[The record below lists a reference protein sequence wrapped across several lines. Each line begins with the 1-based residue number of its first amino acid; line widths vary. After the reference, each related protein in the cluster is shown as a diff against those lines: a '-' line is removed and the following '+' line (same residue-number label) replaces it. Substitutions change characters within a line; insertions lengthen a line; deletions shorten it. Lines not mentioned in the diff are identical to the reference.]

1 MAQMGMIK
9 KSVGEMGW
17 KVAGA
22 ALPTAPVLAKKAWA
36 PLPPLPK
43 APPKAPEAAPPPT
56 NYWDWLPEELQDE
69 VRSHNVV
76 RGLCGMPDWVA
87 GGGPRV
93 RYCVPPGREDF
104 CNRASQYNSRLG
116 DDAPETPHIPLWTTM
131 SEKPQ
136 LVAVPPPEF
145 WHSIHQEVERM
156 TAGRLP
162 LITLATLTDYERG
175 EQPVPVA
182 LDPTESAVLV
192 QHGVLRDEHEDDFHM
207 WKTGNENWSASALAH
222 HEDRRNDVYDL
233 ELEVAE
239 HSCVLRSAGRYGR
252 PHPHR
257 PQSTPHR
264 QTVASPLFLTNGE
277 KQAGC
282 VRPK

>member
-162 LITLATLTDYERG
+162 LITL
-175 EQPVPVA
+175 VP
-182 LDPTESAVLV
+182 
-192 QHGVLRDEHEDDFHM
+192 
-207 WKTGNENWSASALAH
+207 
-222 HEDRRNDVYDL
+222 
-233 ELEVAE
+233 
-239 HSCVLRSAGRYGR
+239 
-252 PHPHR
+252 
-257 PQSTPHR
+257 
-264 QTVASPLFLTNGE
+264 
-277 KQAGC
+277 
-282 VRPK
+282 